1 LSQFIDQAGP
11 EIAATVEPHL
21 TPVLVQVWSQHASN
35 PHLCGSIVD
44 VFQSIASNPSAL
56 LGLQSRLLPTLCSLI
71 NAHATTLPGVVEYAL
86 DLMGVIARLDEAG
99 KELSLPFL
107 ELSLPCV
114 LQFMTVSDDNAGL
127 CSGAAC
133 LSAIIYSA
141 KLSLQSVR
149 LPNTNRGTSS
159 TSSSTSTIDAIF
171 SVVSR
176 LLTPTFSEMGA
187 ACVGTLATQIVLCF
201 GNTLSSDILH
211 QLWHAMIMRLDTC
224 RYGDL
229 KMNIVLF
236 FARLIHKDIN
246 SIVSVL
252 MSMQIQG
259 QDGQRKSAFAAL
271 MQCWTTEQPSFSGQF
286 QVKATLLALSLIFQ
300 QYGGQCGQIMVK
312 GDLIVNV
319 NEGRRTRSQGKRKL
333 EYQSIPLPF
342 KIVQL
347 LLRAV
352 DEPDEDEGPTAEEQ
366 GMGMGTG
373 MGMSSGIFAPAEDFE
388 EFMLSDIGSSMFWE
402 EEEEEVATQEI
413 VDDEL
418 YMVDLQQRLLL
429 FFKQRTA
436 EEMNNIGIALNNDD
450 STKLRVVAQMCT
462 AVVQ

>member
-1 LSQFIDQAGP
+1 
-11 EIAATVEPHL
+11 
-21 TPVLVQVWSQHASN
+21 
-35 PHLCGSIVD
+35 
-44 VFQSIASNPSAL
+44 
-56 LGLQSRLLPTLCSLI
+56 
-71 NAHATTLPGVVEYAL
+71 
-86 DLMGVIARLDEAG
+86 
-99 KELSLPFL
+99 
-107 ELSLPCV
+107 
-114 LQFMTVSDDNAGL
+114 
-127 CSGAAC
+127 
-133 LSAIIYSA
+133 
-141 KLSLQSVR
+141 
-149 LPNTNRGTSS
+149 
-159 TSSSTSTIDAIF
+159 
-171 SVVSR
+171 
-176 LLTPTFSEMGA
+176 
-187 ACVGTLATQIVLCF
+187 
-201 GNTLSSDILH
+201 
-211 QLWHAMIMRLDTC
+211 
-224 RYGDL
+224 
-229 KMNIVLF
+229 MNIVLF

-259 QDGQRKSAFAAL
+259 HDGQRKSAFAAL

-462 AVVQ
+462 GVVQ